1 MNVHRTKTLSIN
13 VEKMFEPRISAPAT
27 EKNYQSERNLTQKL
41 SRGSVASG
49 DVRTKCVERYCEL
62 ANKKTKQLYTVSTL
76 CLDDHSFKK
85 VELETVGELS
95 DVCAQIVQRCLYS
108 NW

>member
-1 MNVHRTKTLSIN
+1 MYIWGTLNVNVKRTKTLSIN
-13 VEKMFEPRISAPAT
+13 VEKMFESRISATVT
-27 EKNYQSERNLTQKL
+27 ENYQSERNLTQKL
-41 SRGSVASG
+41 SRDPTTRK

-62 ANKKTKQLYTVSTL
+62 ADQKTEQLYTVSTP

-95 DVCAQIVQRCLYS
+95 DVRS
-108 NW
+108 